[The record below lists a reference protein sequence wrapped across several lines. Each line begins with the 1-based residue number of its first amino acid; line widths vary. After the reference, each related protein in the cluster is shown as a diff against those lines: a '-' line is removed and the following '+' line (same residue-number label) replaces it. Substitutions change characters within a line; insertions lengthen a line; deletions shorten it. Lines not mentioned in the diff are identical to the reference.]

1 MIVKSRR
8 QLLSYLNPE
17 QRLLILL
24 SGYQNDETIALA
36 KEWLVKPF
44 NWTKLITLAERHRV
58 TPLLYKNLKE
68 YSHFVE
74 IDIPMELKEKF
85 FAQTEHVMRL
95 ATEGVR
101 ISELLRQRGIET
113 IFLKGPFLS
122 QQIYGDIAIRPSRD
136 IDILVQPHFIDKAI
150 SILEDEG
157 YNLIYPDFKLTD
169 KQQRFYRKRKNQM
182 ALKNPTTGVLI
193 EVHWRLFSQNIL
205 MPIPI
210 EKVFVDSREV
220 SIAGKG
226 VKVLSHQH
234 NFEFLCIHGSIHQ
247 WFRLMWLR
255 DIAQMLL
262 DGKVSVNEVLE
273 NAKRYGNVKPVL
285 QAVHLVNY
293 FFGTCYQFSP
303 KELKMV
309 KSIVI
314 QAETAILSDERLT
327 LTHKISRLRVPIYK
341 MRLKRGIRY
350 KLTCWSILQPNF
362 NDWRMVEFPD
372 SLFFLYFPLRPFIW
386 FYSFYIK
393 RVATGKKS

>member
-44 NWTKLITLAERHRV
+44 NWTKLIALAERHRV
-58 TPLLYKNLKE
+58 TPLLYKNLKDF
-68 YSHFVE
+68 SHFVE
-74 IDIPMELKEKF
+74 IEIPSELKEKF
-85 FAQTEHVMRL
+85 FFQTEHVMRL

-101 ISELLRQRGIET
+101 ISEVLRQKGIET
-113 IFLKGPFLS
+113 IFLKGPFLA

-136 IDILVQPHFIDKAI
+136 IDILIRPSFIDETI
-150 SILEDEG
+150 SILKGEG
-157 YNLIYPDFKLTD
+157 YNLIYPDFSLSN

-182 ALKNPTTGVLI
+182 ALKNPITGVLV
-193 EVHWRLFSQNIL
+193 EVHWRLFSQNVL
-205 MPIPI
+205 MPIPV
-210 EKVFVDSREV
+210 EKVFADCREV
-220 SIAGKG
+220 TIAGKS

-234 NFEFLCIHGSIHQ
+234 NFEFLCVHGSIHQ

-262 DGKVSVNEVLE
+262 DGTVSVNEVLD
-273 NAKRYGNVKPVL
+273 NAKGFGNIKPVL
-285 QAVHLVNY
+285 QAIHLVNY
-293 FFGTCYQFSP
+293 FFGTCYQFGP
-303 KELKMV
+303 EELKLV

-314 QAETAILSDERLT
+314 QAETAILSDEKIT
-327 LTHKISRLRVPIYK
+327 LTHRLSRLRVPIYK
-341 MRLKRGIRY
+341 MKLKRGISY

-362 NDWRMVEFPD
+362 NDWKMMKLPD

-393 RVATGKKS
+393 RVAGKKS